1 VATPE
6 PAASPRSGASPRPG
20 PPPGTAP
27 LPARLGAALDA
38 FRHHIEAERGLS
50 RHTVR
55 AYVSDIAA
63 LLEHAAATGA
73 GAPADLGIAT
83 LRAWLAAQH
92 GAGQSRA
99 TLARRAAAARTFTAF
114 AHARGLMPADP
125 GPLLGMP
132 RIPRRLP
139 EVLSQEQVA
148 AVLTASAAG
157 PARPGSGS
165 VGPAAAS
172 ARPGSASARPSSGSG
187 PAGSGPAD
195 SGPARPGSGPASPA
209 AGSARPEG
217 APPRG
222 AEDRGAPDGLLARP
236 GSGAARAAGTPG
248 RRNSAKSGR
257 DDEDAALALR
267 DSAIM
272 ELLYATGIRV
282 SELCGLDLGDLD
294 EERRTVRVLGKGNRE
309 RTVPAGIPA
318 VRAVGAWARTGRP
331 VLVTPASGH
340 ALLLGARGGRLD
352 PRTARRV
359 VHACLAAVPG
369 TPDSGPHGL
378 RHAAATH
385 LLEGGADLRSVQE
398 ILGHASLTS
407 TQIYTHVS
415 IERLR
420 SAYRQAHPRA

>member
-1 VATPE
+1 VA
-6 PAASPRSGASPRPG
+6 
-20 PPPGTAP
+20 
-27 LPARLGAALDA
+27 LDAALDA
-38 FRHHIEAERGLS
+38 FRHHIAAERGLS

-55 AYVSDIAA
+55 AYLGDVAV
-63 LLEHAAATGA
+63 LLEHAAAA
-73 GAPADLGIAT
+73 GATGPADLGIGT
-83 LRAWLAAQH
+83 LRAWLAEQH
-92 GAGQSRA
+92 GRGQSRA
-99 TLARRAAAARTFTAF
+99 TLARRAAAARAFTAF

-139 EVLSQEQVA
+139 EVLRQDQVA
-148 AVLTASAAG
+148 AVLAAATGPAGPG
-157 PARPGSGS
+157 PARDEGSQ
-165 VGPAAAS
+165 
-172 ARPGSASARPSSGSG
+172 
-187 PAGSGPAD
+187 
-195 SGPARPGSGPASPA
+195 
-209 AGSARPEG
+209 
-217 APPRG
+217 
-222 AEDRGAPDGLLARP
+222 
-236 GSGAARAAGTPG
+236 
-248 RRNSAKSGR
+248 
-257 DDEDAALALR
+257 DAALALR
-267 DSAIM
+267 DYALV

-309 RTVPAGIPA
+309 RTVPAGVPA
-318 VRAVGAWARTGRP
+318 VKAVAAWARSGRP
-331 VLVTPASGH
+331 VLVTPGSGH
-340 ALLLGARGGRLD
+340 ALFLGARGRRLD

-415 IERLR
+415 IERLQ